1 MTTERRVEETGTASF
16 PASSSSPYTLPP
28 LAYGYADL
36 DPVRS
41 AVRIVLEHGG
51 TVWFRAASKSLPV
64 RELSVRLRSLL
75 CSRVV

>member
-16 PASSSSPYTLPP
+16 PASGSSPYTSTPWPMDTPIRTLSAPP
-28 LAYGYADL
+28 FVSSSNTAD
-36 DPVRS
+36 
-41 AVRIVLEHGG
+41 

>member
-16 PASSSSPYTLPP
+16 PASGSSPYTLPP

-41 AVRIVLEHGG
+41 ALRIVLEHGG
-51 TVWFRAASKSLPV
+51 YSMVSSCIQVAPSS
-64 RELSVRLRSLL
+64 
-75 CSRVV
+75 